1 MQDLPSLKKTLHKSM
16 KQIEEMREVTEE
28 EFQANFDNYMDLIEN
43 QGEHF
48 LVRRPDGSA
57 VIAAPITEEI
67 EPLLDIMPDMPYDDD
82 VPGDPS
88 F

>member
-67 EPLLDIMPDMPYDDD
+67 EPLLDIMPDLPYDDD

>member
-1 MQDLPSLKKTLHKSM
+1 MKKTLNKSM

-28 EFQANFDNYMDLIEN
+28 EFQANFDNYMDLIES

-67 EPLLDIMPDMPYDDD
+67 EPLLDIMPEMPYDDD

-88 F
+88 Y

>member
-1 MQDLPSLKKTLHKSM
+1 M
-16 KQIEEMREVTEE
+16 KEIEEMREISEE
-28 EFQANFDNYMDLIEN
+28 EFQANFDAYMDLIESK
-43 QGEHF
+43 GEHF
-48 LVRRPDGSA
+48 LVRRSDGSA

-67 EPLLDIMPDMPYDDD
+67 EPLLDIMPELPYDDD

>member
-1 MQDLPSLKKTLHKSM
+1 M
-16 KQIEEMREVTEE
+16 KQVEEMREVTEE

-57 VIAAPITEEI
+57 VIAAPKVST
-67 EPLLDIMPDMPYDDD
+67 L
-82 VPGDPS
+82 VA
-88 F
+88 FR

>member
-1 MQDLPSLKKTLHKSM
+1 M
-16 KQIEEMREVTEE
+16 KQVEEMREVTEE

-48 LVRRPDGSA
+48 LVRRLDGSA

-67 EPLLDIMPDMPYDDD
+67 EPLLDIMPEMPYDDD

>member
-1 MQDLPSLKKTLHKSM
+1 
-16 KQIEEMREVTEE
+16 
-28 EFQANFDNYMDLIEN
+28 MDLIEN

-48 LVRRPDGSA
+48 LVRRSDGSA

-67 EPLLDIMPDMPYDDD
+67 EPLLDIMPDLPYDDN

-88 F
+88 Y

>member
-1 MQDLPSLKKTLHKSM
+1 M

-28 EFQANFDNYMDLIEN
+28 EFQANFDTYMDLIEN

-48 LVRRPDGSA
+48 LIRRDDGTA

-67 EPLLDIMPDMPYDDD
+67 EPLLDIMPDLPYDDD

>member
-1 MQDLPSLKKTLHKSM
+1 MQDLLSLKKTLHKSM

-67 EPLLDIMPDMPYDDD
+67 EPLLDIMPDLPYDDD

>member
-1 MQDLPSLKKTLHKSM
+1 M
-16 KQIEEMREVTEE
+16 KQVEEMREVTEE

-57 VIAAPITEEI
+57 VIAAPSQKRSNHCLTLCLTCPMMMTFLEI
-67 EPLLDIMPDMPYDDD
+67 PPTNEN
-82 VPGDPS
+82 PS
-88 F
+88 

>member
-1 MQDLPSLKKTLHKSM
+1 M

-28 EFQANFDNYMDLIEN
+28 EFQANFGNYMDLIEN

>member
-28 EFQANFDNYMDLIEN
+28 DFQANFDNYMDLIEN

-67 EPLLDIMPDMPYDDD
+67 EPLLDIMPDLPYDDD